1 MSQRLFSID
10 KTLYE
15 ILTESPSRAFKLH
28 GLRVE
33 YSSRSGEWALAP
45 NIDLFWQIYMQIQA
59 LKSRKLI
66 RREESPSA
74 GGIFFLEQHFW
85 DNPFNIVEGLFLKRR
100 S

>member
-1 MSQRLFSID
+1 MSQRLLSID

-15 ILTESPSRAFKLH
+15 ILTEPPSRGFKLH

-33 YSSRSGEWALAP
+33 YSSRSGECALAP
-45 NIDLFWQIYMQIQA
+45 DIDLFWQIYMQIQT

-66 RREESPSA
+66 RREEDPSG
-74 GGIFFLEQHFW
+74 GGILFLEPRFW
-85 DNPFNIVEGLFLKRR
+85 GYPFNIVDGLFLERR